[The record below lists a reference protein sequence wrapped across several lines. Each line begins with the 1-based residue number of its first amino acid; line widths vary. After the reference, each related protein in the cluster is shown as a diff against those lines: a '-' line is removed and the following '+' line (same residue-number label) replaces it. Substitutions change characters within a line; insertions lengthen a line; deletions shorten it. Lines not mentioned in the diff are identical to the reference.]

1 MDSARGSVFISI
13 SNVFKLLLQISMF
26 MILFEWLNVVA
37 IGSNGDGD
45 QRDHAIGSRSP
56 SPMVQNSCMQW
67 VQMVM
72 EIKVDHVM
80 RGSISISMI
89 SYGFKVV
96 LQSTIV

>member
-1 MDSARGSVFISI
+1 
-13 SNVFKLLLQISMF
+13 MF
-26 MILFEWLNVVA
+26 MILFEWFNVVA
-37 IGSNGDGD
+37 IGSNRDGD

-56 SPMVQNSCMQW
+56 SPSPLVQSSCMQW

-72 EIKVDHVM
+72 EIKLDHLM

-96 LQSTIV
+96 LQWTIV